1 MGSILTHKKKN
12 EVDLGEMPAENTFDL
27 NWVVWE
33 ASIARHKGKG
43 VRGAACRPA
52 GLLGKTKSEC
62 NFKIVRYLPITNL
75 A

>member
-33 ASIARHKGKG
+33 ASIARHKGKNCVG
-43 VRGAACRPA
+43 
-52 GLLGKTKSEC
+52 GKWSSLHKERIQLKNCVESAYHQFSIRE
-62 NFKIVRYLPITNL
+62 R
-75 A
+75 